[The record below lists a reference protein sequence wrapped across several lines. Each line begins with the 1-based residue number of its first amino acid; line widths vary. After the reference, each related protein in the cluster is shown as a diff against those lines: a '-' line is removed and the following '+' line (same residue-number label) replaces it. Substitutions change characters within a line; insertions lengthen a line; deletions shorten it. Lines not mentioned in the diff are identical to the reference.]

1 MEGRGLAGGR
11 AIRYPI
17 SLPDQSAG
25 RRRALDEHLFA
36 RFPGLY
42 RLLVRPLAQLPP
54 EHRLRR
60 WLWARAASRAV
71 AAANRRDF
79 KVQFL
84 GIDPKIEYFPA
95 GEFRPPDM
103 DAVTYGH
110 DGYER
115 VWRQMIDSFEDFR
128 GEPEELIDAGDVL
141 LATIRYTGHGSG
153 SGIPIDLLLFQVF
166 RLEKGLVVW
175 QRDYS
180 DRAEAFDAAGLQDQ
194 A

>member
-11 AIRYPI
+11 GVRYPV

-25 RRRALDEHLFA
+25 RRRTLDEQLFA

-42 RLLVRPLAQLPP
+42 RLLAGALARVPP

-60 WLWARAASRAV
+60 WLVARVASRAV

-84 GIDPKIEYFPA
+84 GVDPKIEYFPA
-95 GEFRPPDM
+95 GDVLPPDM

-115 VWRQMIDSFEDFR
+115 VWRQLIDSFEDFR

-141 LATIRYTGHGSG
+141 LARIRYTGHGSG
-153 SGIPIDLLLFQVF
+153 SGVPIDVLLFQVF
-166 RLEKGLVVW
+166 RLEKGIVVW
-175 QRDYS
+175 QKDFS
-180 DRAEAFDAAGLQDQ
+180 DRKEAFEAAGLQDR

>member
-1 MEGRGLAGGR
+1 MDGRGLAGGR
-11 AIRYPI
+11 GVRYPI

-25 RRRALDEHLFA
+25 RRRTLDEQLFA

-42 RLLVRPLAQLPP
+42 RLLVGPLAQLPP

-103 DAVTYGH
+103 NAVAYGH
-110 DGYER
+110 SGYEG

-128 GEPEELIDAGDVL
+128 GEPEELIDGGDVL
-141 LATIRYTGHGSG
+141 LARIRYTGHGSG
-153 SGIPIDLLLFQVF
+153 SGVPIDVLLFQVF
-166 RLEKGLVVW
+166 RLDKGLVVW
-175 QRDYS
+175 QKDYS
-180 DRAEAFDAAGLQDQ
+180 DRAEAFEAAGLQDQ